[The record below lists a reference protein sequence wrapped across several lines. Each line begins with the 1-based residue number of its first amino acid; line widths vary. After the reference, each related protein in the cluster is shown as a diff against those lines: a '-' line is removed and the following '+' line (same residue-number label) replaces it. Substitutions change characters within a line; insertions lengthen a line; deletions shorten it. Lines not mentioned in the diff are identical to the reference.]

1 MITRLHGGTSSDI
14 ILIDYRNIT
23 NDDFRRQKEAVMLHS
38 LSICLERLSKTVNNS
53 EEPEPG
59 IIGI

>member
-1 MITRLHGGTSSDI
+1 LIGLIG
-14 ILIDYRNIT
+14 LIDYRNIA

-38 LSICLERLSKTVNNS
+38 LNICLERLSKTVETL

-59 IIGI
+59 TISI